1 MEQSVESNFF
11 KKFKVIASLPTLR
24 PYFSFFV
31 FLKKDFSENPVNL
44 NMGI

>member
-24 PYFSFFV
+24 HFRF
-31 FLKKDFSENPVNL
+31 KKKTTDFSENPANL
-44 NMGI
+44 DMGI